1 MPVLD
6 CVDMVEHSDISV
18 VILAG
23 GVSRRLGRDKAVEPF
38 GDETLLHRVVRRASE
53 VVGSNDVVIVV
64 AQEGQAERAP
74 ADIPH
79 RLVVDVLPGAGT
91 LGGIYTGLEAARNE
105 WALVVACDMP
115 FLSAPLLR
123 YMAGLRNNVDAVVPV
138 IDERPEPTHALYSR
152 RCLPAISERLQTG
165 RLKASGFL
173 ESVRVRYV
181 EEDEARRFDS
191 ELLSFFNVNRP
202 EDLARA
208 VEIAAREQSQSGCLA
223 GAPTRRG

>member
-1 MPVLD
+1 
-6 CVDMVEHSDISV
+6 MVEHSDISV

-23 GVSRRLGRDKAVEPF
+23 GISRRLGRDKAAEPF

-53 VVGSNDVVIVV
+53 AVGSNDVVIVV
-64 AQEGQAERAP
+64 ADTSQSERAP

-79 RLVVDVLPGAGT
+79 RLVLDALPGSGT

-123 YMAGLRNNVDAVVPV
+123 YMTGLRDGVDAVAPV
-138 IDERPEPTHALYSR
+138 IDGRPEPTHALYSR
-152 RCLPAISERLQTG
+152 LCIPAISQRLQAG
-165 RLKASGFL
+165 RLKAAGFL
-173 ESVRVRYV
+173 DLVRVRYV
-181 EEDEARRFDS
+181 DEDEARRFDP

-202 EDLARA
+202 EDLAQA
-208 VEIAAREQSQSGCLA
+208 IEIAGRERNQSGCLA
-223 GAPTRRG
+223 GTPTRRG

>member
-6 CVDMVEHSDISV
+6 CVDMVEHSEISV

-23 GVSRRLGRDKAVEPF
+23 GTSRRLGRDKAAEPF
-38 GDETLLHRVVRRASE
+38 GHETMLRRVARRASE
-53 VVGSNDVVIVV
+53 SVGSNDVVIVV
-64 AQEGQAERAP
+64 ANIGQSEKAP
-74 ADIPH
+74 ANIPH
-79 RLVVDVLPGAGT
+79 RLVVDSWPGSGT

-123 YMAGLRNNVDAVVPV
+123 YMTGLRDGVAAVVPV
-138 IDERPEPTHALYSR
+138 IGERPEPTHALYSQW
-152 RCLPAISERLQTG
+152 CIPAISQRLQAG
-165 RLKASGFL
+165 QLKASGFL

-181 EEDEARRFDS
+181 EEDEARRFDP

-208 VEIAAREQSQSGCLA
+208 VEIAAQERDQSGCLA
-223 GAPTRRG
+223 GTPTRRG

>member
-1 MPVLD
+1 
-6 CVDMVEHSDISV
+6 MVEHSDISA

-23 GVSRRLGRDKAVEPF
+23 GISRRLGRDKAAEPL

-53 VVGSNDVVIVV
+53 AVGSNDVVIVV
-64 AQEGQAERAP
+64 ANTDQSERAP

-79 RLVVDVLPGAGT
+79 RLVLDALPGSGT
-91 LGGIYTGLEAARNE
+91 LGGIYTGLEAAHNE

-123 YMAGLRNNVDAVVPV
+123 YMTGLRDGVDAVVP
-138 IDERPEPTHALYSR
+138 IIGGRPEPTHALYSR
-152 RCLPAISERLQTG
+152 RCLPAISQRLQTG
-165 RLKASGFL
+165 QLKAAGFL
-173 ESVRVRYV
+173 DLVQVRYV
-181 EEDEARRFDS
+181 DEDEARRFDP

-208 VEIAAREQSQSGCLA
+208 IEIAGRERNQSGCLA
-223 GAPTRRG
+223 GTPTRRG